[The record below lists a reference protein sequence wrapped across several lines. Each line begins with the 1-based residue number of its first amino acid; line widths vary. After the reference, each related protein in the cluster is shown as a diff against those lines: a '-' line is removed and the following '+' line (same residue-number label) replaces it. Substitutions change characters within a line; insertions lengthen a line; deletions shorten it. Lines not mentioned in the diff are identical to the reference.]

1 MPKLLPT
8 TLTIEE
14 AVALMIGLDYIPTGF
29 TVLDMTSAF
38 LEESEADLETN
49 RNSDAGQRRHE
60 VCLARHQLASTLLDA
75 LTYEALEANSGN
87 LVRSDDTSPTQRF
100 TTTSLN
106 NWAQD
111 RFGIT
116 LWAPSMSDGQP
127 KELAGVTWQDVT
139 IKIYTDHRVGYC
151 VKDGRYKTSSF
162 HDMGLMGVRKQ
173 VPSTRGLIL
182 IGLSEGK
189 KFPSCSRP
197 SAAHKTSISIIRAAL
212 KKLVSLD
219 GEDPFYAYNPGD
231 GWKPK
236 FKLIDDRRNA
246 AERAKNAATHVPLE
260 PEARDFEDENDP
272 AGQFLKN
279 HGNR

>member
-1 MPKLLPT
+1 MPKTLPT

-29 TVLDMTSAF
+29 AVLDMTSAF
-38 LEESEADLETN
+38 LEESEAELETH
-49 RNSDAGQRRHE
+49 RNSDACQHRQQ
-60 VCLARHQLASTLLDA
+60 VCLARHQLASTLLGA
-75 LTYEALEANSGN
+75 LTHAALDANSDY

-106 NWAQD
+106 NWAED
-111 RFGIT
+111 HFGIT
-116 LWAPSMSDGQP
+116 LWAPSKSHEHSM
-127 KELAGVTWQDVT
+127 ELAGITWQDVT
-139 IKIYTDHRVGYC
+139 FKIYADYRVGYC
-151 VKDGRYKTSSF
+151 IKDGRYKTSSF
-162 HDMGLMGVRKQ
+162 HDIGLMGIRKQ
-173 VPSTRGLIL
+173 TPSTRGRIL

-189 KFPSCSRP
+189 KFPIGSRP
-197 SAAHKTSISIIRAAL
+197 SAAHKTSISVIRAAL
-212 KKLVSLD
+212 KKLVPLHD
-219 GEDPFYAYNPGD
+219 EDPFYAYNPGD

-236 FKLIDDRRNA
+236 FKLEDDRRNA
-246 AERAKNAATHVPLE
+246 AEREKNAAIHIALE